1 MRKSSNPRVVNYLA
15 ALTFF
20 FKGRVLVF
28 QKSFAPILFALFL
41 GFLLA
46 NIFGTF
52 LGALRSLAIWDGFVI
67 FALVL
72 FVELISYATYQVA
85 KRQFTRVLSL
95 QFTEG
100 KPMFWRITNNF
111 KVGLL
116 LGFFVEAFK
125 VGS

>member
-1 MRKSSNPRVVNYLA
+1 MLLSL
-15 ALTFF
+15 L
-20 FKGRVLVF
+20 
-28 QKSFAPILFALFL
+28 L

-52 LGALRSLAIWDGFVI
+52 LGVLRCAAIWDGFVI
-67 FALVL
+67 FALVVL
-72 FVELISYATYQVA
+72 LEVISCARYQ
-85 KRQFTRVLSL
+85 TL
-95 QFTEG
+95 QPPTVGVVSFASTG
-100 KPMFWRITNNF
+100 NRNVFWRLTNNF

>member
-1 MRKSSNPRVVNYLA
+1 MRNSSNPRIANYLTA
-15 ALTFF
+15 FTFSF
-20 FKGRVLVF
+20 QGRVLLF
-28 QKSFAPILFALFL
+28 QTSFTTVLFALFL

-52 LGALRSLAIWDGFVI
+52 LGALRSVAMWDGFVI
-67 FALVL
+67 LGLVL
-72 FVELISYATYQVA
+72 FVEMISYVTYHIAEGQFMGILSF
-85 KRQFTRVLSL
+85 QFTG
-95 QFTEG
+95 G
-100 KPMFWRITNNF
+100 KHLFWRIANNF